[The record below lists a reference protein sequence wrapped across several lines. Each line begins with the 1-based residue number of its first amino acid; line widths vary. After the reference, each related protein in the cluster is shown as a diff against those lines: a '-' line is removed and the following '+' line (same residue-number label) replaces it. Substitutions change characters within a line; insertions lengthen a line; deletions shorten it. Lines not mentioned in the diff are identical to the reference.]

1 MKILITGGCGF
12 VGSNIAIFL
21 KKRIKNLKISSLDNL
36 NRNGSKVNLSRLKK
50 NGINNFKVN
59 IEDYKK
65 LNLLP
70 KYDLVIDCCAEPAI
84 EASLKDIDR
93 VFNSNLV
100 GTFNILKKCLKD
112 KSNLIFLSSS
122 RVYSINALRKIINK
136 KKLKS
141 VLNINKTINED
152 FETADPSSLYGFTK
166 ISSEK
171 LIKEMFFNTNLKYI
185 INRFGV
191 IAGPWQFGKQDQG
204 FVSLWIAR
212 HILKKNLKYIGFG
225 GTGHQIR
232 DVLHINDVC
241 DLILLQIRRLK
252 IIYNDTFNVGG
263 GLKNKISLKD
273 LTLKCQFLIKR
284 KIKIKK
290 ISRTSIFDIPYYV
303 TDNRKIKKVYN
314 WEPKL
319 NINIVLSDIYKWL
332 KSNNKLLNYF
342 K

>member
-1 MKILITGGCGF
+1 MQKEL
-12 VGSNIAIFL
+12 L
-21 KKRIKNLKISSLDNL
+21 KKKHEHDKKLAKELIDHQTTLSRKETDHELKLSKRVNEINDKISKSLEDHERSLEESKKQHDEKLQAEMETHAQVLEEFSSEHAEKIENV
-36 NRNGSKVNLSRLKK
+36 RN
-50 NGINNFKVN
+50 
-59 IEDYKK
+59 EH
-65 LNLLP
+65 
-70 KYDLVIDCCAEPAI
+70 E
-84 EASLKDIDR
+84 
-93 VFNSNLV
+93 
-100 GTFNILKKCLKD
+100 
-112 KSNLIFLSSS
+112 
-122 RVYSINALRKIINK
+122 
-136 KKLKS
+136 
-141 VLNINKTINED
+141 
-152 FETADPSSLYGFTK
+152 
-166 ISSEK
+166 EK

-273 LTLKCQFLIKR
+273 LTFKCQFLIKR

-290 ISRTSIFDIPYYV
+290 ITKAKNS
-303 TDNRKIKKVYN
+303 KVCLLISCK
-314 WEPKL
+314 ELKVAADLTTFFCPKEKFCL
-319 NINIVLSDIYKWL
+319 T
-332 KSNNKLLNYF
+332 
-342 K
+342 

>member
-36 NRNGSKVNLSRLKK
+36 NRNGSEINLSRLKK

-141 VLNINKTINED
+141 VLNINKIINED

-166 ISSEK
+166 LSSEK

-273 LTLKCQFLIKR
+273 LTFKCRFLIKR